1 MKSMENSLEKEKN
14 RKEKNN
20 RYYHFDQ
27 KRKWRKIMG
36 EKIGSRLTRY
46 RLLDWWCYNQR
57 SVSIA

>member
-27 KRKWRKIMG
+27 KIWRKIMG

-57 SVSIA
+57 SVNK